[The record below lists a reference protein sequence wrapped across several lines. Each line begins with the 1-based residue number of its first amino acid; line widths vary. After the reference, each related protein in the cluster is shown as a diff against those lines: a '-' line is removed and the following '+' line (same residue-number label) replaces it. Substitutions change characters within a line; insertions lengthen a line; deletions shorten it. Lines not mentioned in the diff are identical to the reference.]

1 MPTDPKLLSVA
12 EVCELVPGGENNP
25 CWINGGFTG
34 VVREIKR
41 TTVKKTGRPMNICTI
56 ADSVGSAVISM
67 TVFNAVN
74 FNEGDVIEIVGQGL
88 RRTEYNGLAQVS
100 LSQKSEIH
108 ILGRSVHHEEQ
119 KERVAES
126 QPSVNGQL
134 QPVAGQSVGMAIKEA
149 LTALVPGNGARM
161 NTTAFWFEVHQFASD
176 VIRVSRQL
184 EAGKLAPSVKERTA
198 LPAKNPER
206 PAPTPQTSHNLAPRA
221 AIEQQEE
228 TEEIPF

>member
-12 EVCELVPGGENNP
+12 EVCELVPGGESNP
-25 CWINGGFTG
+25 TWINTGFSG

-56 ADSVGSAVISM
+56 ADAVGSAVISM
-67 TVFNAVN
+67 TVFNAVS
-74 FNEGDVIEIVGQGL
+74 FNEGDLIEVVGQGL

-108 ILGRSVHHEEQ
+108 VLGRSVHHEEQ

-126 QPSVNGQL
+126 LPALNGQS
-134 QPVAGQSVGMAIKEA
+134 QPVPGQTVGMAMKEA

-198 LPAKNPER
+198 TKPNPQPDTPPPPPPAVRRSAPASTPE
-206 PAPTPQTSHNLAPRA
+206 
-221 AIEQQEE
+221 IEEE
-228 TEEIPF
+228 PPF